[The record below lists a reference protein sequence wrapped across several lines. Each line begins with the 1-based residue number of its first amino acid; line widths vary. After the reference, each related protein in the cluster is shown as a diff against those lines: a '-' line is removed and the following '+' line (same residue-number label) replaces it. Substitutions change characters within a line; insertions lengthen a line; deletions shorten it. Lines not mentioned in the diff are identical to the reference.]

1 MAASAP
7 APGQE
12 VTAAASSVNL
22 SLPKPLA
29 PGKGVTRDEER
40 EVGSSSADKHA
51 AGNIKPTNL
60 LIDKSF

>member
-22 SLPKPLA
+22 SLPKPLT

-40 EVGSSSADKHA
+40 EVGSSADKHA

-60 LIDKSF
+60 LIDKNF